1 MTPRQLL
8 EKLENLGIIDPK
20 VLGKIRAEI
29 EKSDKEVK
37 PKSVLAFLVKKKHI
51 TEQQA
56 KILLASAKEAPKKE
70 DDFEFCQTKNAFI
83 TFKTA

>member
-29 EKSDKEVK
+29 EKSDKQIK
-37 PKSVLAFLVKKKHI
+37 PKSVLAFLVKI
-51 TEQQA
+51 
-56 KILLASAKEAPKKE
+56 I
-70 DDFEFCQTKNAFI
+70 
-83 TFKTA
+83 

>member
-8 EKLENLGIIDPK
+8 EKLENLGIIDSK

-56 KILLASAKEAPKKE
+56 KILLASTKASPKKRR
-70 DDFEFCQTKNAFI
+70 
-83 TFKTA
+83 